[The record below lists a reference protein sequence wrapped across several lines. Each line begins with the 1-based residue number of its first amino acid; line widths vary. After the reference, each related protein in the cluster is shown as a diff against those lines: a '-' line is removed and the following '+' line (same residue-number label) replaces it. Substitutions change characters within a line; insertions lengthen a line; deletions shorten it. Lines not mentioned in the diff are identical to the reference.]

1 MLSAYDLDC
10 FDRCERRYAFERDWA
25 PMIISPTSLLYQSFE
40 GSLSSSTPP
49 DDHAKSLALKIAG
62 KMDLKTTALEP
73 YAVATHI
80 GSLAGIL
87 ATFIRAKLGIL
98 MPAPVS
104 TSPDGYEWKPG
115 TFEDSSG
122 LRHRFVLVDH
132 WDDDRLTSEAHSW
145 LTIGELAASGRPLTL
160 HALVIGASRQGRR
173 HSPWTKGFLHP
184 ANRQLRFGRRRK
196 GGKQSG
202 LSGEWVETWR
212 ESYPQCST
220 QEWLRVMQEDQVLK
234 DLVVS
239 RPIKL
244 DSTDIRLLAAQKEIV
259 VLQSEMAN
267 AKTDAPMR
275 RSSCDEVGRGACP
288 FQPICYSPYEI
299 TPADLPHL
307 YQARNTAGK

>member
-1 MLSAYDLDC
+1 VLSAYDLDC
-10 FDRCERRYAFERDWA
+10 FDRCEKRFAFEKDWV
-25 PMIISPTSLLYQSFE
+25 PQIISPISLLYRSLE
-40 GSLSSSTPP
+40 AALSSTNPEET
-49 DDHAKSLALKIAG
+49 AKSTALKIAG

-73 YAVATHI
+73 YAVATHV
-80 GSLAGIL
+80 GWLAGIL
-87 ATFIRAKLGIL
+87 ATFLRAKLGIL
-98 MPAPVS
+98 MPAPVTMS
-104 TSPDGYEWKPG
+104 SNGIEWQPM

-173 HSPWTKGFLHP
+173 HSPWTKGYLHP

-220 QEWLRVMQEDQVLK
+220 QEWLRVMQEDGVLSE
-234 DLVVS
+234 LVVS
-239 RPIKL
+239 RPVKMN
-244 DSTDIRLLAAQKEIV
+244 STDIRLLAAQ
-259 VLQSEMAN
+259 SEMAVIR
-267 AKTDAPMR
+267 ASMESADVSAPMR
-275 RSSCDEVGRGACP
+275 RSSCDEVGRGPCP
-288 FQPICYSPYEI
+288 FQPICYSPVA
-299 TPADLPHL
+299 TSPAELPHL
-307 YQARNTAGK
+307 YRNRSS